1 MIELRNQPH
10 DLPVFHDRVGVEVVA
25 FKEFAEFAQR
35 QAARDRRD
43 VARHVVCNNLFDETI
58 QDAIL
63 NRDSVRFNQ
72 RAGWRC

>member
-10 DLPVFHDRVGVEVVA
+10 DLPVFHDRAGIEVVA
-25 FKEFAEFAQR
+25 FKEFAEYPQR
-35 QAARDRRD
+35 QSARDRRD
-43 VARHVVCNNLFDETI
+43 GARHMVCNNLIDETI

-72 RAGWRC
+72 RAGCRY